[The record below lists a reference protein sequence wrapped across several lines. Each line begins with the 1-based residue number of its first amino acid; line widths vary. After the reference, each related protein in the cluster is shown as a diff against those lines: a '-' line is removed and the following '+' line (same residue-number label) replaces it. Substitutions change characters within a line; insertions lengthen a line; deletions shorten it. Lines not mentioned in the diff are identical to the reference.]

1 VIQLQEASAKGPSKP
16 LLLHTAEQGDLP
28 SHQLGYQSLR
38 AVLNVGLSRAGFQL
52 RDWITGATH
61 TYSVC
66 RGGWPPPA
74 PAAVPRI
81 ASTHEKSVFLGLSQ
95 WTEQDTVPSGREAER
110 GDSEVN
116 QRADEKQRKESGESH
131 SQCSSSVPIF
141 SWCVRG
147 KTCLV
152 PLFYTRRPAQSGA
165 ASASP
170 GSQHV
175 QTSAVREK
183 FQGALGTTKPL
194 GQSSFFSCGSRAG
207 CTR

>member
-1 VIQLQEASAKGPSKP
+1 MIQLQEASAKGPSKP

-116 QRADEKQRKESGESH
+116 QRADKKQRKKVEKATANVALLCPFSPGVLEARHALSPCSTPGGQL
-131 SQCSSSVPIF
+131 SQGQPVPVLGPSMFRPQLCVKSSRVH
-141 SWCVRG
+141 
-147 KTCLV
+147 LV
-152 PLFYTRRPAQSGA
+152 PRSL
-165 ASASP
+165 
-170 GSQHV
+170 
-175 QTSAVREK
+175 
-183 FQGALGTTKPL
+183 
-194 GQSSFFSCGSRAG
+194 
-207 CTR
+207 